1 MPYIYKDT
9 VNIYDDE
16 AIARAIHTQETQF
29 QVLQGKISSLITDS
43 ELEVLRN
50 GGSTMYSRMS
60 STEQTVEG
68 ITTQVSNIQTDL
80 RDNRPTISSMNS
92 AITQKATEITTSV
105 NQTLQNYSTTSQ
117 MNTAIQQSASSITQT
132 ASQTYVTK
140 TDYNT
145 LVTRVGTAESKIT
158 PTAIINTVT
167 SSDGVTAM
175 VSAINQSA
183 DTVKIQAAHINLIG
197 AVTANCIATGAVTAA
212 KIDVDDL
219 FAQDITATGTITGAT
234 LSGGTITGGS
244 ISGGSIDGAT
254 VTGGT
259 ISGSRI
265 ESNTGKIGG
274 WNLSASGFTSE
285 NGAISIL
292 SSAPSLHD
300 NYVSIG
306 SLSIN
311 GYGVMSTGDIN
322 CNGDLLFSSY
332 GDLPVV
338 GGVSAKGIMLGHDA
352 TLESHETRIG
362 DLETTVG
369 GHTTSIADHET
380 RIGNLES
387 APAPEY
393 PRSPDFLRVQVD
405 DNLTVDHTISCTTL
419 SVSGTATAN
428 KFKGSYDNGT
438 GTIAVWSGGELK
450 GQSSSSRRYKKD
462 MGLVNVSQAREV
474 LNVPV
479 VNFQYKA
486 GYLADGDEK
495 EGVTIPGFFAEDVE
509 RCIPEAV
516 YHNKDGKVE
525 NWMERIMLPLML
537 RVIQDQQHRIEELE
551 RKR

>member
-1 MPYIYKDT
+1 MPFRYHET
-9 VNIYDDE
+9 VNIYDTE
-16 AIARAIHTQETQF
+16 AMARYIRTQETQF
-29 QVLQGKISSLITDS
+29 TVLQGKISALITDS
-43 ELEVLRN
+43 ELQTLRA
-50 GGSTMYSRMS
+50 GGSTMYSRMTS
-60 STEQTVEG
+60 VEATAEG
-68 ITTQVSNIQTDL
+68 LTSQVSTLQTNL
-80 RDNRPTISSMNS
+80 TNNYSTTEAMNS

-105 NQTLQNYSTTSQ
+105 SRTLQNYSTTQQ
-117 MNTAIQQSASSITQT
+117 MNAAISQKATEITTSVASTITGIDGRL
-132 ASQTYVTK
+132 K
-140 TDYNT
+140 K
-145 LVTRVGTAESKIT
+145 AEQKIT
-158 PTAIINTVT
+158 DESIISTVT
-167 SSDGVTAM
+167 SSSGATAM
-175 VSAINQSA
+175 VSSINQSA

-197 AVTANCIATGAVTAA
+197 AVTADCIASGAVTAD
-212 KIDVDDL
+212 KIGAGAVTADKIQAGTITGTQIQAGSISAASLDIASI
-219 FAQDITATGTITGAT
+219 FAQDVTATGTIRGANLVGAT
-234 LSGGTITGGS
+234 AQIENGS
-244 ISGGSIDGAT
+244 
-254 VTGGT
+254 
-259 ISGSRI
+259 
-265 ESNTGKIGG
+265 IGG
-274 WNLSASGFTSE
+274 WTLVDGVLTNPEYNVALTGEALNL
-285 NGAISIL
+285 I
-292 SSAPSLHD
+292 
-300 NYVSIG
+300 
-306 SLSIN
+306 
-311 GYGVMSTGDIN
+311 
-322 CNGDLLFSSY
+322 
-332 GDLPVV
+332 
-338 GGVSAKGIMLGHDA
+338 
-352 TLESHETRIG
+352 ESHVSQMYIDMYEPAGMIQFSIEPKINTNATNIET
-362 DLETTVG
+362 LQTT
-369 GHTTSIADHET
+369 TADHET

-479 VNFQYKA
+479 VNFQYKP

>member
-167 SSDGVTAM
+167 SSDGVSAM
-175 VSAINQSA
+175 VSAINQTA
-183 DTVKIQAAHINLIG
+183 DTIKISAAHINLVG
-197 AVTANCIATGAVTAA
+197 AVTANDIAAGAITTDKLAAGAITTDKLNAGAVTAD
-212 KIDVDDL
+212 KIAANTITGNQIQAGSISAACLDVASI
-219 FAQDITATGTITGAT
+219 FAQDVTATGTIRGANLVGAT
-234 LSGGTITGGS
+234 AQIEKGS
-244 ISGGSIDGAT
+244 IGGWTLVDGILTDIATETVLTGEALNLIESRVSQMYLDMYSPQQMIDT
-254 VTGGT
+254 MNTT
-259 ISGSRI
+259 ISG
-265 ESNTGKIGG
+265 
-274 WNLSASGFTSE
+274 
-285 NGAISIL
+285 
-292 SSAPSLHD
+292 
-300 NYVSIG
+300 
-306 SLSIN
+306 
-311 GYGVMSTGDIN
+311 
-322 CNGDLLFSSY
+322 
-332 GDLPVV
+332 
-338 GGVSAKGIMLGHDA
+338 
-352 TLESHETRIG
+352 
-362 DLETTVG
+362 
-369 GHTTSIADHET
+369 HTTTIGTHTTTLDDHET

-387 APAPEY
+387 APAPSY

-479 VNFQYKA
+479 VNFQYKP

>member
-16 AIARAIHTQETQF
+16 AIARAIRTQETQF

-60 STEQTVEG
+60 STEQTVDG

-92 AITQKATEITTSV
+92 AITQKANEITTSV

-117 MNTAIQQSASSITQT
+117 MNTAIQQSANSITQT
-132 ASQTYVTK
+132 ASQTYATK
-140 TDYNT
+140 GALNT
-145 LVTRVGTAESKIT
+145 LEGRVGTAESKIT

-167 SSDGVTAM
+167 SSDGVSAM
-175 VSAINQSA
+175 VSSINQSA
-183 DTVKIQAAHINLIG
+183 NTVKIQAAHINLIG
-197 AVTANCIATGAVTAA
+197 AVTADCIATGAVTAA

-259 ISGSRI
+259 ISGSQI

-274 WNLSASGFTSE
+274 WNLSASGFTSDD
-285 NGAISIL
+285 GAISIL

-338 GGVSAKGIMLGHDA
+338 GGVSAKGIMLGHDD
-352 TLESHETRIG
+352 TLEDHEDRIY
-362 DLETTVG
+362 DLE
-369 GHTTSIADHET
+369 HASP
-380 RIGNLES
+380 S
-387 APAPEY
+387 YPA
-393 PRSPDFLRVQVD
+393 
-405 DNLTVDHTISCTTL
+405 NISCTTL
-419 SVSGTATAN
+419 TATGALSGDSLSVTHGITGVEMDLTGHVN
-428 KFKGSYDNGT
+428 AGNITGTDLYTQTSNAGT
-438 GTIAVWSGGELK
+438 GSNAVITGTGRVAPISA
-450 GQSSSSRRYKKD
+450 SSKRYKDHISSVTLEQAMKVLDIPVINFKYKD
-462 MGLVNVSQAREV
+462 
-474 LNVPV
+474 
-479 VNFQYKA
+479 
-486 GYLADGDEK
+486 GYLAKGDEM
-495 EGVTIPGFFAEDVE
+495 EGKAIPGFYAEDIEGLVP
-509 RCIPEAV
+509 IAV
-516 YHNKDGKVE
+516 YHNKDGQVE
-525 NWMERIMLPLML
+525 NWQERVILPLML
-537 RVIQDQQHRIEELE
+537 KVIQEQQHEIDEL
-551 RKR
+551 KRR

>member
-16 AIARAIHTQETQF
+16 AIARAIRTQETQF

-80 RDNRPTISSMNS
+80 RDNRPTITSMNS
-92 AITQKATEITTSV
+92 AITQEANRITTSV

-117 MNTAIQQSASSITQT
+117 MNTAIQQSANSITQT
-132 ASQTYVTK
+132 ASQTYATK
-140 TDYNT
+140 NALNT
-145 LVTRVGTAESKIT
+145 LEGRVGTAESKIT

-167 SSDGVTAM
+167 SSDGVSAM
-175 VSAINQSA
+175 VSAINQTA
-183 DTVKIQAAHINLIG
+183 DTIKISAAHINLVG
-197 AVTANCIATGAVTAA
+197 AVTADCIASGAVTAD
-212 KIDVDDL
+212 KIGAGAVTADKIQAGTITGTQIQAGSISAASLDIASI
-219 FAQDITATGTITGAT
+219 FAQDVTATGTIRGANLVGAT
-234 LSGGTITGGS
+234 AQIENGS
-244 ISGGSIDGAT
+244 
-254 VTGGT
+254 
-259 ISGSRI
+259 
-265 ESNTGKIGG
+265 IGG
-274 WNLSASGFTSE
+274 WTLVDGVLTNPEYNVALTGEALNLIESHVSQMYIDMYEPAGMIQF
-285 NGAISIL
+285 SIE
-292 SSAPSLHD
+292 PK
-300 NYVSIG
+300 
-306 SLSIN
+306 IN
-311 GYGVMSTGDIN
+311 TNATNI
-322 CNGDLLFSSY
+322 
-332 GDLPVV
+332 
-338 GGVSAKGIMLGHDA
+338 A
-352 TLESHETRIG
+352 TLQ
-362 DLETTVG
+362 TT
-369 GHTTSIADHET
+369 TADHET

-474 LNVPV
+474 LHIPV
-479 VNFQYKA
+479 VNFQYKT
-486 GYLADGDEK
+486 GYLAKGDEK
-495 EGVTIPGFFAEDVE
+495 EGVTLPGFFAEDVE

-516 YHNKDGKVE
+516 YHNRDGKVE

>member
-16 AIARAIHTQETQF
+16 AIARAIRTQETQF

-80 RDNRPTISSMNS
+80 RDNRPTITSMNS
-92 AITQKATEITTSV
+92 AITQKANEITTSV

-117 MNTAIQQSASSITQT
+117 MNTAIQQSANSITQT
-132 ASQTYVTK
+132 ASQTYATK
-140 TDYNT
+140 NALNT
-145 LVTRVGTAESKIT
+145 LEGRVGTAESKIT

-167 SSDGVTAM
+167 SSDGVSAM
-175 VSAINQSA
+175 VSSINQSA
-183 DTVKIQAAHINLIG
+183 NTVKIQAAHINLVG
-197 AVTANCIATGAVTAA
+197 AVTADCIATGAVTAA

-234 LSGGTITGGS
+234 LSGGTITGGL
-244 ISGGSIDGAT
+244 ISGGSINGATVTGGSISGAT

-259 ISGSRI
+259 ISGTNCNI
-265 ESNTGKIGG
+265 QEGNIGN
-274 WNLSASGFTSE
+274 WAIR
-285 NGAISIL
+285 NGAL
-292 SSAPSLHD
+292 VD
-300 NYVSIG
+300 
-306 SLSIN
+306 
-311 GYGVMSTGDIN
+311 
-322 CNGDLLFSSY
+322 
-332 GDLPVV
+332 
-338 GGVSAKGIMLGHDA
+338 DA
-352 TLESHETRIG
+352 TGSYLTGNWIFEKTYQVESLYSDMYGQDTSGQPVLNAKIPRLTSRVS
-362 DLETTVG
+362 DLETTVS

-387 APAPEY
+387 APAPSY

-462 MGLVNVSQAREV
+462 MGLVNVSQAREI

-479 VNFQYKA
+479 VNFQYKP
-486 GYLADGDEK
+486 GYLAEGDEK

-537 RVIQDQQHRIEELE
+537 RVIQDQQHRIEQLE
-551 RKR
+551 RR

>member
-16 AIARAIHTQETQF
+16 AIARAIRTQETQF

-60 STEQTVEG
+60 STEQTVDG
-68 ITTQVSNIQTDL
+68 ISTQVSSIQTDL
-80 RDNRPTISSMNS
+80 RDNRPTVTSMNS
-92 AITQKATEITTSV
+92 AITQKANEITTSV

-117 MNTAIQQSASSITQT
+117 MNTAIKQSANSITQT
-132 ASQTYVTK
+132 ASQTYATK
-140 TDYNT
+140 GALNT
-145 LVTRVGTAESKIT
+145 LEGRVGTAESKIT

-167 SSDGVTAM
+167 SSDGVSAM
-175 VSAINQSA
+175 VSSINQSA

-197 AVTANCIATGAVTAA
+197 AVTADCIATGAVTAA

-219 FAQDITATGTITGAT
+219 FAQNITATGTITGAT

-322 CNGDLLFSSY
+322 CDGDLLFSSY

-338 GGVSAKGIMLGHDA
+338 GGVSAKSIMLGHDS
-352 TLESHETRIG
+352 TLENHEDRIY
-362 DLETTVG
+362 DLE
-369 GHTTSIADHET
+369 HTSP
-380 RIGNLES
+380 S
-387 APAPEY
+387 YPA
-393 PRSPDFLRVQVD
+393 
-405 DNLTVDHTISCTTL
+405 NISCTTL
-419 SVSGTATAN
+419 TATGQLAGDSLSVTHGITGVEMDLTGHVN
-428 KFKGSYDNGT
+428 AGNITGTDLYTQTSNAGT
-438 GTIAVWSGGELK
+438 GSNAVITGTGRVAPISA
-450 GQSSSSRRYKKD
+450 SSKRYKDHISSVTLEQAMKVLDIPVINFKYKD
-462 MGLVNVSQAREV
+462 
-474 LNVPV
+474 
-479 VNFQYKA
+479 
-486 GYLADGDEK
+486 GYLAKGDEM
-495 EGVTIPGFFAEDVE
+495 EGKQMPGFYAEDVYE
-509 RCIPEAV
+509 LIPEAI
-516 YHNKDGKVE
+516 YHDKEGRVE
-525 NWMERIMLPLML
+525 NWKERIILPLML
-537 RVIQDQQHRIEELE
+537 KVIQEQQHEIEEL
-551 RKR
+551 KRR

>member
-1 MPYIYKDT
+1 MPFRYHET
-9 VNIYDDE
+9 VNIYDTE
-16 AIARAIHTQETQF
+16 AMARYIRTQETQF
-29 QVLQGKISSLITDS
+29 TVLQGKISALITDS
-43 ELEVLRN
+43 ELQTLRA
-50 GGSTMYSRMS
+50 GGSTMYSRMTS
-60 STEQTVEG
+60 VEATAEG
-68 ITTQVSNIQTDL
+68 LTSQVSALQTNL
-80 RDNRPTISSMNS
+80 TNNYSTTEAMNS

-105 NQTLQNYSTTSQ
+105 SRTLQNYSTTQQ
-117 MNTAIQQSASSITQT
+117 MNAAISQKATEITTSVASTITGIDGRL
-132 ASQTYVTK
+132 K
-140 TDYNT
+140 K
-145 LVTRVGTAESKIT
+145 AEQKIT
-158 PTAIINTVT
+158 DESIISTVT
-167 SSDGVTAM
+167 SSSGATAM
-175 VSAINQSA
+175 VSAINQTA
-183 DTVKIQAAHINLIG
+183 DTIKISAAHINLVG
-197 AVTANCIATGAVTAA
+197 AVTADCIATGAVTAA

-352 TLESHETRIG
+352 TLENHETRIG

-387 APAPEY
+387 APAPSY

>member
-16 AIARAIHTQETQF
+16 AIARAIRTQETQF

-92 AITQKATEITTSV
+92 AITQKANEITTSV

-117 MNTAIQQSASSITQT
+117 MNTAIQQSANSITQT
-132 ASQTYVTK
+132 ASQTYATK
-140 TDYNT
+140 NALNT
-145 LVTRVGTAESKIT
+145 LEGRVGTAESKIT

-167 SSDGVTAM
+167 SADGVTKM
-175 VSAINQSA
+175 VSSINQSA

-197 AVTANCIATGAVTAA
+197 AVTANDIAAGAVTADKIGAGAITTDKLDAGAVTAA
-212 KIDVDDL
+212 KIDVADL
-219 FAQDITATGTITGAT
+219 FSQNITATGTISGAT
-234 LSGGTITGGS
+234 ISGATITGS
-244 ISGGSIDGAT
+244 
-254 VTGGT
+254 T
-259 ISGSRI
+259 I
-265 ESNTGKIGG
+265 ETDTGKIGG
-274 WNLSASGFTSE
+274 WKITIGGLESEDGLYSFTPEAYADQMVQTIAMNNTISSLGYWVQE
-285 NGAISIL
+285 HSTAIGN
-292 SSAPSLHD
+292 H
-300 NYVSIG
+300 
-306 SLSIN
+306 
-311 GYGVMSTGDIN
+311 TR
-322 CNGDLLFSSY
+322 
-332 GDLPVV
+332 
-338 GGVSAKGIMLGHDA
+338 
-352 TLESHETRIG
+352 TLE
-362 DLETTVG
+362 
-369 GHTTSIADHET
+369 DHET

-387 APAPEY
+387 APAPSY

-479 VNFQYKA
+479 VNFQYKP

-537 RVIQDQQHRIEELE
+537 RVIQDQQHRIEQLE
-551 RKR
+551 RR

>member
-16 AIARAIHTQETQF
+16 AIARAIRTQETQF

-60 STEQTVEG
+60 STEQTVDG
-68 ITTQVSNIQTDL
+68 ISTQVSSIQTDL
-80 RDNRPTISSMNS
+80 RDNRPTITSMNS
-92 AITQKATEITTSV
+92 AITQKANEITTSV
-105 NQTLQNYSTTSQ
+105 NQTLQNYSTTQQ
-117 MNTAIQQSASSITQT
+117 MNTAIQQSANSITQT
-132 ASQTYVTK
+132 ASQTYATK
-140 TDYNT
+140 NALNT
-145 LVTRVGTAESKIT
+145 LEGRVGTAESKIT

-167 SSDGVTAM
+167 SSDGVSAM
-175 VSAINQSA
+175 VSSINQSA
-183 DTVKIQAAHINLIG
+183 DTVKIQAAHINLVG
-197 AVTANCIATGAVTAA
+197 AVTANDIATGAVTADKIGAGAITTDKLAANAVTSA
-212 KIDVDDL
+212 KIAANTITGDNIQAGSISAVCLDVNSI

-234 LSGGTITGGS
+234 LRGADCEIKKGS
-244 ISGGSIDGAT
+244 
-254 VTGGT
+254 
-259 ISGSRI
+259 
-265 ESNTGKIGG
+265 IGG
-274 WNLSASGFTSE
+274 WTLVNGVLTDTATETALTGQALNL
-285 NGAISIL
+285 I
-292 SSAPSLHD
+292 
-300 NYVSIG
+300 
-306 SLSIN
+306 
-311 GYGVMSTGDIN
+311 
-322 CNGDLLFSSY
+322 
-332 GDLPVV
+332 
-338 GGVSAKGIMLGHDA
+338 
-352 TLESHETRIG
+352 ESHTSQMYVDMYEPAGMIQFSIEPRINTNATNI
-362 DLETTVG
+362 TTLQ
-369 GHTTSIADHET
+369 TTTADHET

-387 APAPEY
+387 APAPSY

-479 VNFQYKA
+479 VNFQYKP

>member
-16 AIARAIHTQETQF
+16 AIARAIRTQETQF

-60 STEQTVEG
+60 STEQTVDG
-68 ITTQVSNIQTDL
+68 ISTQVSSIQTDL
-80 RDNRPTISSMNS
+80 RDNRPTVTSMNS
-92 AITQKATEITTSV
+92 AITQKANEITTSV

-117 MNTAIQQSASSITQT
+117 MNTAIQQSANSITQT
-132 ASQTYVTK
+132 ASQTYATK
-140 TDYNT
+140 GALNT
-145 LVTRVGTAESKIT
+145 LEGRVGTAESKIT

-167 SSDGVTAM
+167 SSDGVSAM
-175 VSAINQSA
+175 VSSINQSA
-183 DTVKIQAAHINLIG
+183 DTIKISAAHINLVG
-197 AVTANCIATGAVTAA
+197 AVTADCIATGAVTAA

-219 FAQDITATGTITGAT
+219 FAQNITATGTITGAT

-322 CNGDLLFSSY
+322 CDGDLLFSSY

-338 GGVSAKGIMLGHDA
+338 GGVSAKSIMLGHDS
-352 TLESHETRIG
+352 TLENHEDRIY
-362 DLETTVG
+362 DLE
-369 GHTTSIADHET
+369 HTSP
-380 RIGNLES
+380 S
-387 APAPEY
+387 YPA
-393 PRSPDFLRVQVD
+393 
-405 DNLTVDHTISCTTL
+405 NISCTTL
-419 SVSGTATAN
+419 TATGALSGDSLSVTHGITGVEIDLTGHVN
-428 KFKGSYDNGT
+428 AGNITGTDLYTQTTNAGT
-438 GTIAVWSGGELK
+438 GSNAVITGTGRVAPISA
-450 GQSSSSRRYKKD
+450 SSKRYKDHISSVTLEQAMKVLDIPVINFKYKD
-462 MGLVNVSQAREV
+462 
-474 LNVPV
+474 
-479 VNFQYKA
+479 
-486 GYLADGDEK
+486 GYLAKGDEM
-495 EGVTIPGFFAEDVE
+495 EGKQMPGFYAEDVYE
-509 RCIPEAV
+509 LIPEAI
-516 YHNKDGKVE
+516 YHDKEGRVE
-525 NWMERIMLPLML
+525 NWKERIILPLML
-537 RVIQDQQHRIEELE
+537 KVIQEQQHEIEEL
-551 RKR
+551 KRR

>member
-68 ITTQVSNIQTDL
+68 ISTQVSSIQTDL
-80 RDNRPTISSMNS
+80 RDNRPTVTSMNS
-92 AITQKATEITTSV
+92 AITQKANEITTSV

-117 MNTAIQQSASSITQT
+117 MNTAIKQSANSITQT
-132 ASQTYVTK
+132 ASQTYATK
-140 TDYNT
+140 GALNT
-145 LVTRVGTAESKIT
+145 LEGRVGTAESKIT

-167 SSDGVTAM
+167 SSDGVSAM
-175 VSAINQSA
+175 VSSINQSA

-197 AVTANCIATGAVTAA
+197 AVTADCIATGAVTAA

-219 FAQDITATGTITGAT
+219 FAQNITATGTITGAT

-322 CNGDLLFSSY
+322 CDGDLLFSSY

-338 GGVSAKGIMLGHDA
+338 GGVSAKSIMLGHDS
-352 TLESHETRIG
+352 TLENHEDRIY
-362 DLETTVG
+362 DLE
-369 GHTTSIADHET
+369 HTSP
-380 RIGNLES
+380 S
-387 APAPEY
+387 YPA
-393 PRSPDFLRVQVD
+393 
-405 DNLTVDHTISCTTL
+405 NISCTTL
-419 SVSGTATAN
+419 TATGQLAGDSLSVTHGITGVEMDLTGHVN
-428 KFKGSYDNGT
+428 AGNITGTDLYTQTSNAGT
-438 GTIAVWSGGELK
+438 GSNAVITGTGRVAPISA
-450 GQSSSSRRYKKD
+450 SSKRYKDHISSVTLEQAMKVLDIPVINFKYKD
-462 MGLVNVSQAREV
+462 
-474 LNVPV
+474 
-479 VNFQYKA
+479 
-486 GYLADGDEK
+486 GYLAKGDEM
-495 EGVTIPGFFAEDVE
+495 EGKQMPGFYAEDVYE
-509 RCIPEAV
+509 LIPEAI
-516 YHNKDGKVE
+516 YHDKEGRVE
-525 NWMERIMLPLML
+525 NWKERIILPLML
-537 RVIQDQQHRIEELE
+537 KVIQEQQHEIEEL
-551 RKR
+551 KRR